1 MNDRMTTAREALTN
15 AAKAFREYE
24 THHNRR
30 AFAAH
35 AEKDRAEAGAK
46 AERNRQLAEECEGAA
61 ALLTAQ

>member
-1 MNDRMTTAREALTN
+1 MNDRMTTARDVLTK
-15 AAKAFREYE
+15 AAQAFREYE

-35 AEKDRAEAGAK
+35 AEKDRAEA
-46 AERNRQLAEECEGAA
+46 ERNRQLAEECEGAA